1 MRIIL
6 CVIDGFGIGA
16 LQDASIY
23 GDENANTYRAVK
35 AANIPNLRALG
46 LDHIYGIGGE
56 TVEKPLGAYGRVREL
71 SSGKD
76 TLIGHRE
83 ICGIIQY
90 MPSNVYPSGFP
101 HEVIERLKVAF
112 GRGIIG
118 NVPMS
123 GTEIIKLLGTKHVK
137 SGDVIVYTSRDSVLQ
152 IAAHESVVP
161 IDELYGM
168 CLKAQEIMVGEYAV
182 DRIIARPFLGEEG
195 NYYRTANRKDFC
207 APIKGDF
214 LLTRLNDNGI
224 QTIGIGKIDDIFA
237 SVGLTKSVPVHSNN
251 EVYRAILSEI
261 KATNDNSLIF
271 ANFGDTDTLY
281 GHRRDVDGYISCLEK
296 VDKYI
301 GDIMEQMFDDDILLV
316 TSDHGNDPSFADST
330 DHTRE
335 YVPILYYGKHLKAG
349 VDLKTL
355 HGMDITAHT
364 ILDLFGIMTT
374 SRSIQKEIMTTE
386 MHNKLLK
393 RIAGVIRK
401 KNK

>member
-16 LQDASIY
+16 LQDASLY

-35 AANIPNLRALG
+35 TADLPNLRALG
-46 LDHIYGIGGE
+46 LDHIYGVGGE
-56 TVEKPLGAYGRVREL
+56 TLDNPLGAYGRVREL

-83 ICGIIQY
+83 VCGIIQY
-90 MPSNVYPSGFP
+90 MPSKVYPSGFP
-101 HEVIERLKVAF
+101 HEVIERLKAAF
-112 GRGIIG
+112 GCGIIG

-123 GTEIIKLLGTKHVK
+123 GTEIIKLLGAKHVK

-161 IDELYGM
+161 IEELYRM
-168 CLKAQEIMVGEYAV
+168 CLKAQEIMTGEYAV

-214 LLTRLNDNGI
+214 LLKRLKDNGI

-237 SVGLTKSVPVHSNN
+237 SVGLTKSIPVHSND

-261 KATNDNSLIF
+261 KITNDNSLIF
-271 ANFGDTDTLY
+271 VNFGDTDTLY
-281 GHRRDVDGYISCLEK
+281 GHRRDVDGYINCLEK
-296 VDKYI
+296 VDSYI
-301 GDIMEQMFDDDILLV
+301 GDIMGQMFDDDILIV

-335 YVPILYYGKHLKAG
+335 YVPILYYGKHLKGG

-374 SRSIQKEIMTTE
+374 SRSIQKDIMTAE
-386 MHNKLLK
+386 MHSKLLK

-401 KNK
+401 RNK

>member
-46 LDHIYGIGGE
+46 LDHIYGVGGE

-101 HEVIERLKVAF
+101 HEIIERLKVAF

-168 CLKAQEIMVGEYAV
+168 CLKAQKIMVGEYAV

-301 GDIMEQMFDDDILLV
+301 GDIMEQMFDDDILVV

>member
-1 MRIIL
+1 MRILL

-23 GDENANTYRAVK
+23 GDENANTYQAVK
-35 AANIPNLRALG
+35 SANIPNLRALG
-46 LDHIYGIGGE
+46 LDHIYGVGGE
-56 TVEKPLGAYGRVREL
+56 TSDKPLGAYGRVREL

-101 HEVIERLKVAF
+101 HEIIEKLRVAF
-112 GRGIIG
+112 GRDIIG

-123 GTEIIKLLGTKHVK
+123 GTEIIKLLGAKHVRN
-137 SGDVIVYTSRDSVLQ
+137 GNVIVYTSRDSVLQ
-152 IAAHESVVP
+152 IAAHENVVP
-161 IDELYGM
+161 IDELYSM
-168 CLKAQEIMVGEYAV
+168 CIKAQEIMVGEYAV
-182 DRIIARPFLGEEG
+182 DRIIARPFLGDDG

-207 APIKGDF
+207 APIKDDF
-214 LLTRLNDNGI
+214 LLKRLKDNGI
-224 QTIGIGKIDDIFA
+224 QTVGIGKIDDIFA
-237 SVGLTKSVPVHSNN
+237 GVGLTKSVIVHGNN
-251 EVYRAILSEI
+251 EVYRAIMNEI
-261 KATNDNSLIF
+261 KAANDNALIF

-281 GHRRDVDGYISCLEK
+281 GHRRDVDGYINCLEK
-296 VDKYI
+296 VDGYI
-301 GDIMEQMFDDDILLV
+301 GDIMEQMFDDDILIV
-316 TSDHGNDPSFADST
+316 TSDHGNDPSCMSST

-335 YVPILYYGKHLKAG
+335 YVPIIYYGKNLKAG
-349 VDLKTL
+349 TDLHTL

-374 SRSIQKEIMTTE
+374 SRSLQKEIMTTE
-386 MHNKLLK
+386 MHNRLLK
-393 RIAGVIRK
+393 RITSAIRK